1 MFAKALSLFL
11 AFQTVSATEYIVE
24 TFPIND
30 SDVFGIVVLSTP
42 TIGFLGVVTY
52 QGFAEGL
59 EADLVSMYGPG
70 GTDCSAKNG
79 CGTHVHSGSG
89 CEDAAA
95 QGGHWY
101 NATNDIPGFD
111 PWTIAGYKT
120 TSEDGEADFVGS
132 IFSGYDEDVDAELE
146 GRAFV
151 IHNNAGARVSCGII
165 EKVAPTPDYYGYYS
179 SKSSSKSAKKK
190 GKSVKKGTKKGKG
203 AKYDSGSSSDD
214 VPAQSPSDDAPP
226 LMSDGD

>member
-1 MFAKALSLFL
+1 MFAKSLSLFL

-24 TFPIND
+24 TEPING
-30 SDVFGIVVLSTP
+30 SNVFGTVVLTTP
-42 TIGFLGVVTY
+42 TIGFEGVVTY

-59 EADLVSMYGPG
+59 EGDLVSMYGAG
-70 GTDCSAKNG
+70 GTDCSAANG
-79 CGTHVHSGSG
+79 CGTHVHSGYG

-101 NATNDIPGFD
+101 NAANDIPGMD

-120 TSEDGEADFVGS
+120 TNSDGEALFTGS
-132 IFSGYDEDVDAELE
+132 IFSGYDIDVDAELE

-151 IHNNAGARVSCGII
+151 IHNNAGGRVSCGII
-165 EKVAPTPDYYGYYS
+165 EKVTPIPDYYGYYS

-190 GKSVKKGTKKGKG
+190 GKSSKKGKG
-203 AKYDSGSSSDD
+203 RKGLGSK
-214 VPAQSPSDDAPP
+214 VAW
-226 LMSDGD
+226 GVY